1 MVASGSRERAKR
13 PRRSSHR
20 NGKSPSDQFRA
31 GCHSGD
37 QSRKPRVL
45 GTSTLSPVGQE
56 EFEARGSSVE
66 VMTPEIPRLQFARI
80 RALVKH
86 GMTVSQVAE
95 VYKVAVGEIERLLR
109 KAGGDGCLEE
119 AAQKSAVRRF
129 AEPA

>member
-1 MVASGSRERAKR
+1 VTGKHR
-13 PRRSSHR
+13 PQLR

-56 EFEARGSSVE
+56 EFEARGSSE
-66 VMTPEIPRLQFARI
+66 QVMTPEIARLQFARI

-95 VYKVAVGEIERLLR
+95 VYKVAVGESSAYSGRP
-109 KAGGDGCLEE
+109 GGDGCLEE
-119 AAQKSAVRRF
+119 AAEKSAVRRF
-129 AEPA
+129 AEPV

>member
-1 MVASGSRERAKR
+1 
-13 PRRSSHR
+13 
-20 NGKSPSDQFRA
+20 
-31 GCHSGD
+31 
-37 QSRKPRVL
+37 VL

-66 VMTPEIPRLQFARI
+66 AMTPEIPRLQFARI

-109 KAGGDGCLEE
+109 KAGGDGRLEE